1 MQERKSIVLPFP
13 WLDSPPALNFP
24 VPQFSELCNS
34 IYSGRSFFPVSPMVQ
49 MCFFLIQA
57 LNTGKNQWPR
67 RLSCSCTP
75 SVQRHNSPGRP
86 SGHPFSSSHASGEE
100 LGHCFSALPG
110 LHTFPRLAAPAFQQ
124 ETAAAWKVIPALL
137 RNFPTLRILRCYWGF
152 TSCFK
157 VVLKTNLWYLH
168 RYMGWCKELCGSL

>member
-1 MQERKSIVLPFP
+1 MQERKSIVVPFP
-13 WLDSPPALNFP
+13 WYSPLALNSP

-34 IYSGRSFFPVSPMVQ
+34 IYSGRSFFPVSQMVQ
-49 MCFFLIQA
+49 KCFFLIQA
-57 LNTGKNQWPR
+57 LNTGKNQWPKAAQ
-67 RLSCSCTP
+67 LLL
-75 SVQRHNSPGRP
+75 HSPGRS
-86 SGHPFSSSHASGEE
+86 SGHPLSSSHASGEE
-100 LGHCFSALPG
+100 LGHCLSALPG